1 MDFEKL
7 NWNIQYILVES
18 LNQEEADVAS
28 AWQVSLSVNVPLFDA
43 LNMFKD
49 FPEAVQGAI
58 AAIMSP
64 VVVSHVTLPVVLAR
78 FPC

>member
-1 MDFEKL
+1 MRL
-7 NWNIQYILVES
+7 C
-18 LNQEEADVAS
+18 AR
-28 AWQVSLSVNVPLFDA
+28 QVSLSVNLPLFDA

-64 VVVSHVTLPVVLAR
+64 VVVCYVTPFVSTFWARSLNDSQSLSGVLIILC
-78 FPC
+78 FTPGSL